1 MEKITLEA
9 KFYQYAVEGDIEGA
23 YNNIQQDTLLKILS
37 KRFTDKK
44 FLNLIKKGLE
54 CGYMLEFQTYQTLL
68 GTPQGSIC
76 SPILFNIYMQEF
88 DKYILN
94 EMLQQINPNTTTNQR
109 SNEVNPEYEKAGSRK
124 KKKRLKLNEFK
135 YKYNRDLKKLN
146 LSRFVAYY
154 KQSNYVNQVLFKNK
168 EIEENAKNTEKTK
181 LYITWK
187 AKEIGEAFRN
197 SILSNTTEE
206 QQEILK
212 QEYENFL

>member
-1 MEKITLEA
+1 MVEKPGKKEKRPLRLPDFDDKVVQCAILLILEAAYESEFENLNCNFGFRPNKDTNAAMEKITLEA
-9 KFYQYAVEGDIEGA
+9 RFYQYAVEGDIEGA

-109 SNEVNPEYEKAGSRK
+109 SNEINPEYEKAGSRK
-124 KKKRLKLNEFK
+124 KKARSKLNEFK
-135 YKYNRDLKKLN
+135 YK
-146 LSRFVAYY
+146 
-154 KQSNYVNQVLFKNK
+154 
-168 EIEENAKNTEKTK
+168 
-181 LYITWK
+181 
-187 AKEIGEAFRN
+187 
-197 SILSNTTEE
+197 
-206 QQEILK
+206 
-212 QEYENFL
+212 